1 MTSFS
6 VCSRTPR
13 ILPFSL
19 PYSPC
24 SVSSVPA
31 GQKPQSHLPSD
42 FNTVAGAAYMLPL
55 QSHDAS
61 QTPPPSRL
69 GARLHDATNHDAAGA
84 LAGAR
89 RRSDVTRSNGIDT
102 PTHSPLCATMTS
114 SIIPEV
120 DNVSQQR
127 RQRRTTATRPDNNS
141 TYRVAMHNTKTWPIS
156 AACGTFHTPFYVE
169 KDDSYRG
176 RGTVAAYAS
185 AGISCGPV
193 SVCVCVTSRATL
205 SICWALRTSPCR
217 GPNPSVDRRV
227 RWIPSDMLL

>member
-1 MTSFS
+1 LTSFS
-6 VCSRTPR
+6 VSSRTPR
-13 ILPFSL
+13 ILPLSL
-19 PYSPC
+19 SYSPC

-31 GQKPQSHLPSD
+31 GQKPPSHLPSD
-42 FNTVAGAAYMLPL
+42 SSTVASAAYMLPV

-61 QTPPPSRL
+61 QTPPPTRL

-156 AACGTFHTPFYVE
+156 AACGTFHTPFFMLKRTIRTGDE
-169 KDDSYRG
+169 G
-176 RGTVAAYAS
+176 RWRRMLARVLAVALCPS
-185 AGISCGPV
+185 V
-193 SVCVCVTSRATL
+193 SVSQA
-205 SICWALRTSPCR
+205 
-217 GPNPSVDRRV
+217 GPH
-227 RWIPSDMLL
+227 